1 MIKTDRKLVAFTPA
15 DILTMVYEE
24 DCNRP
29 KNRKKKKRFGIKTNF
44 NLHQRASHRS
54 TKNTIVA
61 SSKASLDSKREL
73 LRSEV

>member
-1 MIKTDRKLVAFTPA
+1 MIKTYRKLVAFTPA

-24 DCNRP
+24 YCNRP
-29 KNRKKKKRFGIKTNF
+29 KNRKKKRFGIKTNF

>member
-1 MIKTDRKLVAFTPA
+1 MIKTDRKFVAFTPA

-29 KNRKKKKRFGIKTNF
+29 KNRKKKRFGIKTNF

-61 SSKASLDSKREL
+61 SSKASLNSKREL

>member
-1 MIKTDRKLVAFTPA
+1 MIKTYRKLVAFTPA

-24 DCNRP
+24 DCNRS
-29 KNRKKKKRFGIKTNF
+29 KNRKKKRFGIKTNF